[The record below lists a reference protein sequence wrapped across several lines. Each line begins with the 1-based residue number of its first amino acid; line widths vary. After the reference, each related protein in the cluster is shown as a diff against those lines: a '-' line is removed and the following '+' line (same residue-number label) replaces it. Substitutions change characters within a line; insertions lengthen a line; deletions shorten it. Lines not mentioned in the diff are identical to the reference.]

1 MIEIRWRYD
10 PNAEDVRH
18 QPATADEALLML
30 HMGNQAFANL
40 TRGGEH
46 IIPVSAAELGL
57 GARPGEPAPQTPIAV
72 VLGCSDARVPLEL
85 IFTQSANDLFVVRLA
100 GNVLGSSCVGSIDF
114 AIERVPTVRL
124 VAVVGHT
131 GCGAVTAA
139 VDAYLDPASYLALS
153 ANLPLRRI
161 VDTTMA
167 AVRGADAGLR
177 AVFGDVVTQRPG
189 YRASLIDTSV
199 VLHAAVTADAVR
211 RIFAAHLGEHLA
223 VVFGVYDLVS
233 RRVGLPGDYTQ
244 EGAWQAGLPAPP
256 EAAAV
261 TDFVA
266 GIVSSGY
273 VAQLLEGPG

>member
-30 HMGNQAFANL
+30 HMGNLAFANL
-40 TRGGEH
+40 ERGGEH

-57 GARPGEPAPQTPIAV
+57 GARSGEPAPQTPIAV

-85 IFTQSANDLFVVRLA
+85 IFSQSANDLFVVRLA
-100 GNVLGSSCVGSIDF
+100 GNILGSSCVGSVDF
-114 AIERVPTVRL
+114 AIVRVPSVRL

-139 VDAYLDPASYLALS
+139 VDAYLDPASYLSLS

-161 VDTTMA
+161 VDTIMA
-167 AVRGADAGLR
+167 AVRGADASLH
-177 AVFGDVVTQRPG
+177 AVFGEEVRHRPG
-189 YRASLIDTSV
+189 YRESLIDTAV

-211 RIFAAHLGEHLA
+211 RMFSAHLGEDLA

-244 EGAWQAGLPAPP
+244 EGAWHAGLSTPP
-256 EAAAV
+256 EAAVV
-261 TDFVA
+261 TDFVSR
-266 GIVSSGY
+266 IVSSEY
-273 VAQLLEGPG
+273 IARLLDAS

>member
-10 PNAEDVRH
+10 PAAEDVRH
-18 QPATADEALLML
+18 EPATADEALLML
-30 HMGNQAFANL
+30 HMGNSAFANL
-40 TRGGEH
+40 ERGGEY

-57 GARPGEPAPQTPIAV
+57 GARAGDPAPQTPIAV

-100 GNVLGSSCVGSIDF
+100 GNILGSSCVGSIDF
-114 AIERVPTVRL
+114 AIARVPSVRL

-161 VDTTMA
+161 VDTIMA
-167 AVRGADAGLR
+167 AVRGADAGLHS
-177 AVFGDVVTQRPG
+177 VFGEQVGQRPG
-189 YRASLIDTSV
+189 YRKSLIDTAV
-199 VLHAAVTADAVR
+199 ALHAAVTADAVKR
-211 RIFAAHLGEHLA
+211 MFSAHLGDDLA

-244 EGAWQAGLPAPP
+244 EGSWHAGLSAPP
-256 EAAAV
+256 DPGAV

-266 GIVSSGY
+266 GVVASSY
-273 VAQLLEGPG
+273 IAQLLDT